1 MFLDKINGLI
11 SYLDSPSL
19 TGFYKEQK
27 RIYSISSDLSAVS
40 APDGTGRHWGQATPA
55 PTGPD
60 RHRPIQTGAGP
71 DRTQLAWTGTSLR
84 PVCAGPYRVS
94 NDLCRSMSIVKHR
107 HRPWP
112 RCWCRGEIARNGV
125 S

>member
-71 DRTQLAWTGTSLR
+71 GKNLEKKRYLDLR
-84 PVCAGPYRVS
+84 H
-94 NDLCRSMSIVKHR
+94 LFHR
-107 HRPWP
+107 FFKQ
-112 RCWCRGEIARNGV
+112 NF
-125 S
+125 